1 MTYQKRYSCIAFLCI
16 LLLTVFFAP
25 PAHADETAAASFAS
39 HSLALSA
46 TENIDYWLF
55 EPKNATA
62 DMPLIVYL
70 HGGSGRGDDINKLTQ
85 NGFCMWVSEGKFDDV
100 PAYIVFPQLASK
112 YKAGWSANQ
121 TGVQKLV
128 ENLVKIY
135 KIDTDRISLVGH
147 SMGGTGTLAVASAFP
162 RLFSCI
168 MPMSGTCEVTDKT
181 VSALSALP
189 ILAFIGSAD
198 TIVKPENSMQILD
211 AVKAAGGEVEIKVL
225 EGADHFSVPEL
236 AFLDEKL
243 DVIGWLIRHKKQTT
257 LIDYDAQGKTLT
269 VRTQI
274 PGTYVFIFASYAE
287 NGALTGVKAYEQ
299 TLEFGL
305 ARLTLP
311 DEVELLPKRGKI
323 FLWRSLAAMLPS
335 CASLT
340 VE

>member
-1 MTYQKRYSCIAFLCI
+1 MTYQKRNSCIAFLGI

-121 TGVQKLV
+121 TGVQKLI

-135 KIDTDRISLVGH
+135 RSI
-147 SMGGTGTLAVASAFP
+147 P
-162 RLFSCI
+162 
-168 MPMSGTCEVTDKT
+168 T
-181 VSALSALP
+181 VSALWGTAW
-189 ILAFIGSAD
+189 
-198 TIVKPENSMQILD
+198 
-211 AVKAAGGEVEIKVL
+211 AARE
-225 EGADHFSVPEL
+225 
-236 AFLDEKL
+236 
-243 DVIGWLIRHKKQTT
+243 
-257 LIDYDAQGKTLT
+257 
-269 VRTQI
+269 
-274 PGTYVFIFASYAE
+274 
-287 NGALTGVKAYEQ
+287 
-299 TLEFGL
+299 
-305 ARLTLP
+305 RL
-311 DEVELLPKRGKI
+311 LLPRPCPPD
-323 FLWRSLAAMLPS
+323 LAG
-335 CASLT
+335 
-340 VE
+340 